1 MSFPVEE
8 IEIQREPVA
17 TDQNTYMKFSLFHC
31 VTSDTF
37 RLYNNWNGTK
47 SVLKHK
53 LPLKYF
59 QIQGGHSFTTKYINL
74 KFCAILHII

>member
-17 TDQNTYMKFSLFHC
+17 TDQNTYMKFSLFHS

-37 RLYNNWNGTK
+37 RLYNN
-47 SVLKHK
+47 
-53 LPLKYF
+53 
-59 QIQGGHSFTTKYINL
+59 
-74 KFCAILHII
+74 